1 MKLDNCISKGFLKSV
16 YLKDGNAVK
25 VFDKKYNKS
34 DVLYEALNTA
44 RVEDAGMDIPKLLS
58 VDVVDGQWCITSEY
72 VNGKT
77 LAQLMKENPKKIDS
91 YIDKMVDLHIFIQ
104 SKRNPLLIKLKDK
117 ITRQINELD
126 CIDATKKYEL
136 LSRLNGMHEHSKLC
150 HGDFAPENIIVTKSG
165 KYVAIDWV
173 HATQGNASADVART
187 YLLLALNDI
196 TIADKY
202 LNVFCEKTG
211 TDKRYVQEWLPIV
224 AAAQLD
230 KKHPE
235 EKELLMKWL
244 DVVNFE

>member
-1 MKLDNCISKGFLKSV
+1 
-16 YLKDGNAVK
+16 
-25 VFDKKYNKS
+25 
-34 DVLYEALNTA
+34 
-44 RVEDAGMDIPKLLS
+44 MDIPKLLS

-150 HGDFAPENIIVTKSG
+150 HGDFSPENIIVTKSG

-187 YLLLALNDI
+187 ATELKILKQRSYQTNADI
-196 TIADKY
+196 QQAIEDAIKDVIY
-202 LNVFCEKTG
+202 IMNVYATLYEIT
-211 TDKRYVQEWLPIV
+211 
-224 AAAQLD
+224 
-230 KKHPE
+230 PE
-235 EKELLMKWL
+235 GEYE
-244 DVVNFE
+244 VNFEWDDSIMVDINEEINKYLLVYFKIYISY